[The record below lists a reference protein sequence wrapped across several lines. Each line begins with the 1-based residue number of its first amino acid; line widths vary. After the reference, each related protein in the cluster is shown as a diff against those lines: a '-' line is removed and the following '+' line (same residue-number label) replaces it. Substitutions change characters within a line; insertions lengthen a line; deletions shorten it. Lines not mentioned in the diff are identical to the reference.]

1 MPKKR
6 SRIAFLLIIVI
17 IVIILLAVIVY
28 ANLGT
33 QSNQFVAGVKAG
45 DVFTYEM
52 QGLWESDD
60 PNATISDTI
69 LQLNMTEWFRVTIT
83 NVSNPDVSL
92 HTVWRF
98 KNGTEIEADGEM
110 DLETGFSSGGFWAI
124 YASNLDAGE
133 LTHPKGPDRVAVN
146 DTITR
151 NYPSGVRETNRLM
164 LTAQFY
170 NVNDPSRTYTDS
182 RTVQF
187 DKETGMLVE
196 LFNQN
201 VYNSPEMTETIWWK
215 LTDSNVWTVT

>member
-33 QSNQFVAGVKAG
+33 QPNQFVAGVKAG
-45 DVFTYEM
+45 DFFTYEM
-52 QGLWESDD
+52 QGLWESHD

-69 LQLNMTEWFRVTIT
+69 LQLNMTEWYRVTIT
-83 NVSNPDVSL
+83 NVSNPDISL

-98 KNGTEIEADGEM
+98 KNGTEIEADGKM
-110 DLETGFSSGGFWAI
+110 DIETGFASGGFWAI
-124 YASNLDAGE
+124 YAANLDAGE
-133 LTHPKGPDRVAVN
+133 RTHPKGPDKVLVN

-151 NYPSGVRETNRLM
+151 NYPSGARETNRLM

-201 VYNSPEMTETIWWK
+201 VYNSPEMTEVIWWK
-215 LTDSNVWTVT
+215 LTDSNVWTVK

>member
-110 DLETGFSSGGFWAI
+110 DLETGFYSGGFGAL
-124 YASNLDAGE
+124 YAANLNAGE
-133 LTHPKGPDRVAVN
+133 RIHPKGPDTVVVN

-170 NVNDPSRTYTDS
+170 NVNDTSRTYTDS
-182 RTVQF
+182 RTIQF

-201 VYNSPEMTETIWWK
+201 VYNIPEMTETIWWK

>member
-6 SRIAFLLIIVI
+6 SRIALLLIIVI

-45 DVFTYEM
+45 DVFTYEI

-69 LQLNMTEWFRVTIT
+69 LQLNMTEWYRVTIT
-83 NVSNPDVSL
+83 NVSNPDISL

-98 KNGTEIEADGEM
+98 KNGTELEADGKM
-110 DLETGFSSGGFWAI
+110 DIETGFSSGGFWAL
-124 YASNLDAGE
+124 YAANLDAGE
-133 LTHPKGPDRVAVN
+133 LTHPKGPDKVAVN

-151 NYPSGVRETNRLM
+151 NYPSGARETNRLM

-170 NVNDPSRTYTDS
+170 NVNDTSRTYTDS
-182 RTVQF
+182 RTIQF

-201 VYNSPEMTETIWWK
+201 VYNIPEMTETIWWK